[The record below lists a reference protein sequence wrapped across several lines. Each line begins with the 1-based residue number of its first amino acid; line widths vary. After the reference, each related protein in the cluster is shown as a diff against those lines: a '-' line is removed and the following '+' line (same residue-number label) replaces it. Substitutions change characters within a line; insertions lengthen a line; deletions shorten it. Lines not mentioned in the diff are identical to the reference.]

1 MLILALCLCH
11 RLAWAEDFETDPLPA
26 DEPAGLELYP
36 FSFSRV
42 DGVLRDFNRPK
53 KQTLALE
60 FGPKL
65 LELRASYWERRQ
77 DLSLPPESANDAD
90 ASNWRKYFDLLAR
103 SSQFDGKLVGESEV
117 AYSASGLSPLSE
129 DQPLMTRLGVNGKWG
144 KAGYGIAYR
153 SFGRGFLPLN
163 GTIVEHDRD
172 ESQFWGEYDFGLFRL
187 RGAGGETRE
196 RDSYTQ
202 LLTLTRTAA
211 TSFHINKPTW
221 GVLLS
226 SSYSTIDRT
235 QPSAAKSL
243 AVANGLTLVYRP
255 VHLLTLEPN
264 VNFKHEWEPGAGLK
278 TDTPSAGFAWA
289 YTPMREMQLVGRASF
304 SKSLSEDP
312 LRDSSIVN
320 TTAGLNWKLGKS
332 SFGEQSL
339 SLHVEYKNE
348 SRAALSDNQHANL
361 TGMIQF
367 KVAGF

>member
-11 RLAWAEDFETDPLPA
+11 RLAWAEDFETDPLPT
-26 DEPAGLELYP
+26 DEPAGLDLYP

-42 DGVLRDFNRPK
+42 DGVLRDFNRPS

-77 DLSLPPESANDAD
+77 DVSLSLDGANDTD
-90 ASNWRKYFDLLAR
+90 ASNWGKYLDLLAR

-117 AYSASGLSPLSE
+117 AYSASGFSPLSE

-144 KAGYGIAYR
+144 KAGYGVAYR

-163 GTIVEHDRD
+163 GMRVEHDRD

-187 RGAGGETRE
+187 RGAGGETQE
-196 RDSYTQ
+196 RDSFTQ
-202 LLTLTRTAA
+202 QLTLTRTAA
-211 TSFHINKPTW
+211 TSFHINKPMW
-221 GVLLS
+221 SVLLS

-235 QPSAAKSL
+235 HPSVAKSL
-243 AVANGLTLVYRP
+243 AFANGLALVYRP

-278 TDTPSAGFAWA
+278 TDTPSAGFALA

-304 SKSLSEDP
+304 SKSVSEDP
-312 LRDSSIVN
+312 VRDSSIVN

-339 SLHVEYKNE
+339 SLQLEYKNE
-348 SRAALSDNQHANL
+348 SRAALADNQHANL
-361 TGMIQF
+361 TGMVQF
-367 KVAGF
+367 KIAGF